1 MIQVR
6 SNTFETNSSS
16 SHSIVL
22 LNKLGLDEKEYFKCW
37 LNKNGLFEIWNCE
50 DLEFGR
56 YPFSILSTF
65 ADKVRYA
72 IACYGKSRFEEIEDL
87 CIKYATPKYYDYY
100 DIEAIDYCT
109 GIKLPNDEWK
119 DEKYYGGIDHQSMG
133 LLDNT
138 LNKLGITLEEFLINP
153 RYVVIIDGDEYQ
165 IFDKM
170 FECGIIDNSTV
181 EKRFD

>member
-6 SNTFETNSSS
+6 SNVFETNSSS

-22 LNKLGLDEKEYFKCW
+22 LNKQGLDNEEYFKCF
-37 LNKNGLFEIWNCE
+37 LTKEGLFEIWRGE

-56 YPFSILSTF
+56 YPFNILSTF
-65 ADKVRYA
+65 ADKVKYA
-72 IACYGKSRFEEIEDL
+72 IASYGKPRFEEIEDL
-87 CIKYATPKYYDYY
+87 CRKYIVPAYFSSE
-100 DIEAIDYCT
+100 DIGYCT
-109 GIKLPNDEWK
+109 GIELPMDICSTDNE
-119 DEKYYGGIDHQSMG
+119 YYGGIDHQSMG

-153 RYVVIIDGDEYQ
+153 RYVIIIDGDEYQ

-170 FECGIIDNSTV
+170 FECGIIDGSTV

>member
-6 SNTFETNSSS
+6 SNVFETNSSS

-22 LNKLGLDEKEYFKCW
+22 LNKQGLDNEEYFKCF
-37 LNKNGLFEIWNCE
+37 LTKEGLFKIWRDE

-56 YPFSILSTF
+56 FPFNILSTF

-72 IACYGKSRFEEIEDL
+72 IASYGESRFKEIEDL
-87 CIKYATPKYYDYY
+87 CIKYLVSAYFYPG
-100 DIEAIDYCT
+100 ESEYCT
-109 GIKLPNDEWK
+109 GIELPINRWANQV
-119 DEKYYGGIDHQSMG
+119 YYGDIDHQSMG
-133 LLDNT
+133 LLNNA
-138 LNKLGITLEEFLINP
+138 LNKLGISLEEFLVNP
-153 RYVVIIDGDEYQ
+153 RYIVIIDGDEYQ

-181 EKRFD
+181 EKRFN